1 MCLGIP
7 ARVEEIRGENGTV
20 SLENVRIEVNLS
32 LLANGLAVGDY
43 VLVHAGFAIVRFDE
57 REAMETISLIKDMTG
72 DEVR

>member
-7 ARVEEIRGENGTV
+7 ARVEEIRGQSGTV
-20 SLENVRIEVNLS
+20 SLGNVRIEVNLS
-32 LLANGLAVGDY
+32 LLANGLAIGDY

-57 REAMETISLIKDMTG
+57 REARETISLIKEMMG